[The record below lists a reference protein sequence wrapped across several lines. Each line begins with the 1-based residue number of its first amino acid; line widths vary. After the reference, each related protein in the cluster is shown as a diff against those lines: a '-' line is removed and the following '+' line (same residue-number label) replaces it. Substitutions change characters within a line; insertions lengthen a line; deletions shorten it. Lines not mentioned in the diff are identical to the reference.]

1 MADRNT
7 RPYIMGLL
15 IILWLV
21 GGVFIFKATQAYAA
35 DEPSKTDIYTNLQ
48 LFNEVLIKLKQNYVI
63 ETNDEKIIK
72 AAIEGMLSATDPHT
86 TFFTAEE
93 FSDFTTTTK
102 GEFGGLGIQIDKKG
116 EYITVV
122 SPIEGTPAYRMGLTA
137 GDRIIRVD
145 GVSIVSANT
154 DEAIKK
160 MRGPVGTKVT
170 LTISRP
176 GIAEP
181 LDFEIIRDII
191 KIKSVPYAFKLDNGV
206 GYIRISQ
213 FNESTDKE
221 LKAALDTL
229 EEHAIRGLIIDVR
242 FNPGGLLD
250 QAIDTVNEFIGPN
263 KLVVETKGRIQSSN
277 RQYFTRF
284 PRKVKDYPIVVLIN
298 EASASASEIFAG
310 SLQDWDTGLVIGK
323 PTFGK
328 GSVQQL
334 FPLSNGNGIKI
345 TTSYYYIKSGRCIH
359 KELNDRILTGK
370 EISEEERTA
379 SDKKARDQIYYT
391 VNGREVFGGG
401 GITPDIDITPDL
413 LTSFGVELR
422 RKNTF
427 FNFAVDYM
435 VEHDHHVEP
444 DFQVSDGLMAQFLD
458 FARQQD
464 IKYTQADVDS
474 VATYIKTALASEII
488 GKQYGDQAAY
498 KITLNLDAQFKQAVA
513 LFDKY
518 NTLDQMFA
526 HADQLKKKGEKDGS

>member
-1 MADRNT
+1 MT
-7 RPYIMGLL
+7 LL
-15 IILWLV
+15 IIIWLV

-35 DEPSKTDIYTNLQ
+35 NEPGKSDIYTNLQ
-48 LFNEVLIKLKQNYVI
+48 LFNEVLIKLKQNYV
-63 ETNDEKIIK
+63 TDLNDEEIIK
-72 AAIEGMLSATDPHT
+72 AAIEGMLGSTDPHT
-86 TFFTAEE
+86 TYFTADQ

-145 GVSIVSANT
+145 GVSVVNANT

-160 MRGPVGTKVT
+160 MRGQVGTKVT

-181 LDFEIIRDII
+181 MDFEIIRETI

-213 FNESTDKE
+213 FSESTDKE
-221 LKAALDTL
+221 LKAALDEL
-229 EEHAIRGLIIDVR
+229 ETQSIRGLIIDLR

-263 KLVVETKGRIQSSN
+263 KLVVETKGRITNSN

-284 PRKVKDYPIVVLIN
+284 PRQIKNYPIVVLIN

-310 SLQDWDTGLVIGK
+310 SLQDWDTGLIVGK

-359 KELNDRILTGK
+359 KEINDKILTGK
-370 EISEEERTA
+370 EVTEAEKQA

-391 VNGREVFGGG
+391 VKGREVYGGG
-401 GITPDIDITPDL
+401 GITPDIEISPDL
-413 LTSFGVELR
+413 LTNFGVELR

-435 VEHDHHVEP
+435 VKHDHHVDP
-444 DFQVSDGLMAQFLD
+444 DFQVNDALLKQFLD
-458 FARQQD
+458 FAGQQE
-464 IKYTQADVDS
+464 IKFNQADADS
-474 VATYIKTALASEII
+474 ASTYIKTALASEII

-498 KITLNLDAQFKQAVA
+498 KITLQMDAQFQQAAA
-513 LFDKY
+513 LFDKF
-518 NTLDQMFA
+518 TTMDQMFS
-526 HADQLKKKGEKDGS
+526 HAAQQKKKVK

>member
-1 MADRNT
+1 MA
-7 RPYIMGLL
+7 LL
-15 IILWLV
+15 VIIWLV
-21 GGVFIFKATQAYAA
+21 GGVFIFKATQAYAVN
-35 DEPSKTDIYTNLQ
+35 EPARSDIYTNLQ
-48 LFNEVLIKLKQNYVI
+48 LFNEVLIKLKQNHVT
-63 ETNDEKIIK
+63 EPNDEEIIK

-86 TFFTAEE
+86 TYFTADE
-93 FSDFTTTTK
+93 FSDFTTSTK

-122 SPIEGTPAYRMGLTA
+122 SPIEGTPAYRLGLTA

-145 GVSIVSANT
+145 GVSVVNANT

-160 MRGPVGTKVT
+160 MRGQVGTKVT

-181 LDFEIIRDII
+181 MDFEIIRETI
-191 KIKSVPYAFKLDNGV
+191 KIKSVPYSFKLDNGV

-229 EEHAIRGLIIDVR
+229 ETQNIRGLIIDLR

-250 QAIDTVNEFIGPN
+250 QAIDTVNEFVGPN
-263 KLVVETKGRIQSSN
+263 KLVVETKGRTQSSN

-310 SLQDWDTGLVIGK
+310 SLQDWDTGLIVGK

-359 KELNDRILTGK
+359 KEINDKILTGK
-370 EISEEERTA
+370 EVSEEEKLA
-379 SDKKARDQIYYT
+379 SDKKARDRIYYT

-401 GITPDIDITPDL
+401 GITPDIEIAPDL
-413 LTSFGVELR
+413 LTNFGVELR

-435 VEHDHHVEP
+435 VEHNHHVEP
-444 DFQVSDGLMAQFLD
+444 DFRVDDALMQQFLD
-458 FARQQD
+458 FVRKQD
-464 IKYTQADVDS
+464 IKFNQADVDS
-474 VATYIKTALASEII
+474 ATTYIKTALASDII

-498 KITLNLDAQFKQAVA
+498 KVTLHMDAQFQQAVA

-518 NTLDQMFA
+518 NTLEQMFA
-526 HADQLKKKGEKDGS
+526 HASQLVKKEK